1 MPSDTRACHTLEQ
14 SQNFHL
20 QNCENHVNE
29 SFTVNA
35 GKSLHHNI
43 SSVPSDVCGGS
54 VLQMNLKK
62 TDNLWVQCK
71 EGHLLRKAKKKKIR
85 NNLSGNYEKISGLKW
100 AESCCLLFCFT
111 VTCFSSEQGLCN
123 SSASTGE
130 PCNHVLTCIVLGSK
144 YCLEHASTRSTRP
157 PSRRD
162 PADADF
168 AHPAS
173 TSVAHSISICGFKPK
188 SCRRILC
195 LTAVWSP

>member
-1 MPSDTRACHTLEQ
+1 MQVNLCIITY
-14 SQNFHL
+14 HL
-20 QNCENHVNE
+20 FPQTCAGAVYYKWT
-29 SFTVNA
+29 SKRQIICGYNA
-35 GKSLHHNI
+35 RRGICYEKL
-43 SSVPSDVCGGS
+43 
-54 VLQMNLKK
+54 
-62 TDNLWVQCK
+62 
-71 EGHLLRKAKKKKIR
+71 KKKKIR

-100 AESCCLLFCFT
+100 AESCCVLFCFT